1 MKASTRVF
9 SAPEKQPSNQGKE
22 VSKTRKDSRNCNLN
36 LQCQHVDVNRN
47 SNHRENVDI
56 DENIFEIFQTTFN
69 FVYFRKSPTSE
80 LSEQESRNLSK
91 TSVVKKTKRLNLN
104 PFV

>member
-1 MKASTRVF
+1 M
-9 SAPEKQPSNQGKE
+9 
-22 VSKTRKDSRNCNLN
+22 
-36 LQCQHVDVNRN
+36 DVNRN

-80 LSEQESRNLSK
+80 LSEQKSRNLSK
-91 TSVVKKTKRLNLN
+91 LKRGQENQEVEFK
-104 PFV
+104 PFGLKYNE